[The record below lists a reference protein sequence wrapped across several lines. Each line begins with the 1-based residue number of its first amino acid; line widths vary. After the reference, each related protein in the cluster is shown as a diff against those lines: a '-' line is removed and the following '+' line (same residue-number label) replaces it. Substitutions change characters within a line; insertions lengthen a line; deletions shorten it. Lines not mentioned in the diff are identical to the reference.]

1 VGAIK
6 HGYEPSGRASTHFDV
21 CRVAR
26 AVFSYR
32 FERAGDSD
40 FFLELNKK
48 ILVRAEEFD
57 YKKQSS
63 QKIAIIN

>member
-1 VGAIK
+1 MK
-6 HGYEPSGRASTHFDV
+6 HGYEPSGRAWTHFDV

-40 FFLELNKK
+40 FFLELTKK
-48 ILVRAEEFD
+48 FLSEQKNSITKSNHR
-57 YKKQSS
+57 KKSP
-63 QKIAIIN
+63 

>member
-1 VGAIK
+1 MFA
-6 HGYEPSGRASTHFDV
+6 
-21 CRVAR
+21 AR
-26 AVFSYR
+26 RERLLSYP
-32 FERAGDSD
+32 FERAGGCN
-40 FFLELNKK
+40 FLDLNKK